1 MGATNGKYIDGS
13 NRIYTDR
20 AKRFRG
26 LAVTARLAAAKAVGE
41 LHDSYVRVAEKWERL
56 AQGAEALV
64 VAHAAEVT
72 ENPPAHPKAAFKL
85 PDVDEPKAEG

>member
-1 MGATNGKYIDGS
+1 MTNQTES
-13 NRIYTDR
+13 HTER

-41 LHDSYVRVAEKWERL
+41 LHYSYVRVAEKWERL
-56 AQGAEALV
+56 AEGADALV

-72 ENPPAHPKAAFKL
+72 ENPPADHLEAAFKL
-85 PDVDEPKAEG
+85 PDGDEPKTEPEPEG